1 MQNKYEL
8 AQRVIE
14 HFIKEGKTLSTA
26 ESCTGGGIGQALT
39 SVSGSSAAYGYGII
53 SYSNE
58 AKESVLNV
66 PHAVLEQYGAVSQE
80 TADAMCRGAKALSGA
95 DVAVAV
101 TGIAG
106 PGGGSE
112 EKPVGL
118 VYIGCIDANDRVEVE
133 KHIFSGER
141 DEVREQTIEA
151 ALKLVLK
158 ISGAKTD
165 E

>member
-106 PGGGSE
+106 PGGGSD

-118 VYIGCIDANDRVEVE
+118 IYIGLRYNGKTIC
-133 KHIFSGER
+133 K
-141 DEVREQTIEA
+141 EVRTRDVNRKWNRSY
-151 ALKLVLK
+151 ALLSMLDLINRNV
-158 ISGAKTD
+158 
-165 E
+165 

>member
-1 MQNKYEL
+1 MQNKFLL
-8 AQRVIE
+8 AQKLIE
-14 HFIKEGKTLSTA
+14 HLVNLGKTLATA

-58 AKESVLNV
+58 AKEKVLQV
-66 PHAVLEQYGAVSQE
+66 PHNILEEYGAVSTE
-80 TADAMCRGAKALSGA
+80 TADAMCRGVKALSGA
-95 DVAVAV
+95 DFAVAV

-106 PGGGSE
+106 PGGGSA

-133 KHIFSGER
+133 KHIFNGTR
-141 DEVREQTIEA
+141 DEVREQTIKA
-151 ALKLVLK
+151 ALKLVLN
-158 ISGAKTD
+158 ISGAKID